1 MKSRTEILKEFY
13 KKGMNGKKSS
23 LVKEA
28 ARVAECSEKTV
39 MVRYMMNSKWL
50 KICHISSYTFKAVA
64 MEGDMN

>member
-1 MKSRTEILKEFY
+1 
-13 KKGMNGKKSS
+13 MNGKKSS

-39 MVRYMMNSKWL
+39 MVRYMMNSKRL
-50 KICHISSYTFKAVA
+50 KICYISSYTFKAVA